1 MLRDKLNDAMK
12 EAMRARDQAA
22 LGTIRLI
29 LAKLKDV
36 DIAARTEASREGVA
50 DDKILSMMQ
59 GMIKQR
65 NESIV
70 LYEKGNRADLADKEK
85 AEIAVIERFLPQQ
98 MDEAAVEAA
107 VREAVAAA
115 GATTVKDMGG
125 VMAALKAK
133 YAGQMDFAK
142 ASAAV
147 KKALTRLIFPVYP
160 LRRRWRRRGAGSA
173 IFRRHGVSTGFPR
186 RTARAPQPVRRRR
199 PQGVAE
205 ASLGQRIR
213 RPLPVPQ
220 REDPVLHGQRQEG
233 LLSLLRLRRARRRRR
248 LRDEDRGPFLP
259 RVGREARA
267 RGQSAGA
274 ARRRRP
280 SANAPNA
287 PRPCRRSSNWRHA
300 GSRSSLRLPV
310 GRHGL
315 DYLRGRGL
323 SDETIDDFRL
333 GFAPDS
339 RDGVIAALKRENVP
353 IDKIVEAGLAIQP
366 EDNREPYDRFRGRVM
381 FPIDDRRGRDDR
393 LRRTRHGRGRAE
405 VSQLARDAAV
415 PQGRQSLLP

>member
-36 DIAARTEASREGVA
+36 DIAARTEISREGVA
-50 DDKILSMMQ
+50 EDKILSMMQ

-98 MDEAAVEAA
+98 MDEAAVAAA

-147 KKALTRLIFPVYP
+147 KKTL
-160 LRRRWRRRGAGSA
+160 AG
-173 IFRRHGVSTGFPR
+173 
-186 RTARAPQPVRRRR
+186 
-199 PQGVAE
+199 
-205 ASLGQRIR
+205 
-213 RPLPVPQ
+213 
-220 REDPVLHGQRQEG
+220 
-233 LLSLLRLRRARRRRR
+233 
-248 LRDEDRGPFLP
+248 
-259 RVGREARA
+259 
-267 RGQSAGA
+267 
-274 ARRRRP
+274 
-280 SANAPNA
+280 
-287 PRPCRRSSNWRHA
+287 
-300 GSRSSLRLPV
+300 
-310 GRHGL
+310 
-315 DYLRGRGL
+315 
-323 SDETIDDFRL
+323 
-333 GFAPDS
+333 
-339 RDGVIAALKRENVP
+339 
-353 IDKIVEAGLAIQP
+353 
-366 EDNREPYDRFRGRVM
+366 
-381 FPIDDRRGRDDR
+381 
-393 LRRTRHGRGRAE
+393 
-405 VSQLARDAAV
+405 
-415 PQGRQSLLP
+415 